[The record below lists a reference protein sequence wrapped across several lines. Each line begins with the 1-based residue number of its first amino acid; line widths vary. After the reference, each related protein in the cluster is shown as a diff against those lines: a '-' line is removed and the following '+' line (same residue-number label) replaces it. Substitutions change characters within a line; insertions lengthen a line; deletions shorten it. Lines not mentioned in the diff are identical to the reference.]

1 MLGLAVPI
9 GQIALMRV
17 HFVIVGVLISVFLF
31 FCTDMESL
39 FVRRSVLGLGN
50 CHAVFSDIVSSPEE
64 SFVIMSCG
72 MLGIAL
78 QTLLELEPRT
88 RLRGPWGSVVKY
100 GSIAS

>member
-1 MLGLAVPI
+1 MLGPAVPI

-31 FCTDMESL
+31 SARIWSHYSCGAPFL
-39 FVRRSVLGLGN
+39 VL
-50 CHAVFSDIVSSPEE
+50 VIVSDIVSSPEE
-64 SFVIMSCG
+64 SFGIMSCG